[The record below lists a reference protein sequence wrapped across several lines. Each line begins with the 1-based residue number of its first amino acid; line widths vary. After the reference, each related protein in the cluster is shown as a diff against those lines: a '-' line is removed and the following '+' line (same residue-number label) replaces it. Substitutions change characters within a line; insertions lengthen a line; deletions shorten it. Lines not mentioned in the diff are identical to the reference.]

1 MTTMTQTPA
10 GKLQAIQTP
19 RSGFQPIPTRIRDTR
34 DGQIPPLVVEPASGA
49 EKAQVAQSL
58 AELGSKLAEI
68 HRIAA
73 EAYLSQ
79 GCYGQALPHLE
90 SAATFAPTDL
100 EYRLQLGFVRYVTGD
115 DVGAIDAYNTVL
127 AQESGNG
134 EAWYS
139 LGMVQ
144 FGQGEFPGAEE
155 CFRRAGEIHPDD
167 AQVWNNRGVCLWQM
181 SRLTEAQKCFARALQ
196 IDPNDAD
203 AKFNLAQVN
212 C

>member
-1 MTTMTQTPA
+1 MTTMTKNPA
-10 GKLQAIQTP
+10 AKLPAIQPP

-34 DGQIPPLVVEPASGA
+34 DGQIPPLVVQPAA
-49 EKAQVAQSL
+49 AEEKAMVEQSL
-58 AELGSKLAEI
+58 AELGTKLAEI

-79 GCYGQALPHLE
+79 GNYGQALPHLE
-90 SAATFAPTDL
+90 SAATFASTET

-115 DVGAIDAYNTVL
+115 DVGAIDAYNAVI
-127 AQESGNG
+127 AQEPTNG

-144 FGQGEFPGAEE
+144 FGQNQFAGAEE

-181 SRLTEAQKCFARALQ
+181 SRLTEACKCFEQALR
-196 IDPNDAD
+196 IDPNDTD